1 MNKGE
6 YKGSGHG
13 FKESVVDLPE
23 HFPLAMFVSLRASTK
38 TLVGFNLVSMKREG
52 QEN

>member
-1 MNKGE
+1 MNKGKC
-6 YKGSGHG
+6 KGSGHE

-23 HFPLAMFVSLRASTK
+23 CFPLAIFVSLRAGAN

-52 QEN
+52 QAN